1 MCGIGGII
9 DLNQRQPDLIR
20 KMAKALAHRGP
31 DAEGLHEEGRVHLA
45 HLRLSIIDT
54 SDRANQPMQSPDGR
68 YTMVFNGEVYNFRE
82 LKRELPGREWQSES
96 DTEVVLAAYDHW
108 GKDCVKHFN
117 GMFAMAIWDRVKEE
131 LFLARDRMGIKPLY
145 YHFDGEHFAFASEV
159 RALLVLP
166 WVTKEVDR
174 GALANYLTYQ
184 TVYGTDTLVK
194 GVRLMGAGK
203 RAVLQM
209 GDRARATF
217 AKKQPFE
224 EEEYWA
230 PGRQGKVWDGG
241 PGEVKNVI
249 RSLLRDAVERRMI
262 SDVPL
267 GAFLSGGIDSSAIVA
282 LMSEVSDQPVDTF
295 SVVFEE
301 KEFDESTYSEMIA
314 RKYNTRHHPIMLR
327 PQDFLDSL
335 MDGLR
340 AMDHPSGDG
349 INSYVVSQVTRREGI
364 KVALSG
370 LGGDELF
377 AGYPIFNQIGN
388 IQRSGVWKIPS
399 FARRILAGGYLK
411 MRSGRQA
418 EKKAAL
424 LRLKGNQFS
433 NIYPVYRTV
442 FSPEEAADIVL
453 KRTLQKGK
461 QKSRGKQRGKN
472 HTSGYLQSV
481 VEEAE
486 TYYRGLIS
494 QTSFAEIKTYTHS
507 VLLRDMDQMSMAHAL
522 ETRVPFFDHELV
534 DMVFQLS
541 DEIKKPHYPKS
552 LLVESMGDL
561 LPHELVHRKKMGFVF
576 PWKEWLRNDLRSFS
590 EARINSLTERGLL
603 DRIQVQR
610 VWREFLKEEGPWI
623 WPHVW
628 LLVVLEEWLQNNGF

>member
-20 KMAKALAHRGP
+20 QMAKALSHRGP
-31 DAEGLHEEGRVHLA
+31 DAMGLHEEGRIHLA

-54 SDRANQPMQSPDGR
+54 SERGNQPMHSADGR
-68 YTMVFNGEVYNFRE
+68 YTMVFNGEVYNYRE
-82 LKRELPGREWQSES
+82 IKRELPSRDWQSES

-108 GKDCVKHFN
+108 GKDCVRHFN
-117 GMFAMAIWDRVKEE
+117 GMFALAIWDRRNEE

-145 YHFDGEHFAFASEV
+145 YHFDGDHFAFASEV

-166 WVTKEVDR
+166 WVPKEIDR
-174 GALANYLTYQ
+174 DALANYLTYQ
-184 TVYGTDTLVK
+184 TVYGTGTLVK
-194 GVRLMGAGK
+194 GVCMMGAGT
-203 RAVLQM
+203 RAVLKM
-209 GDRARATF
+209 GERTAATF
-217 AKKQPFE
+217 AGKRPFE
-224 EEEYWA
+224 EEAYWA
-230 PGRQGKVWDGG
+230 PGRQGEVWQGG
-241 PGEVKNVI
+241 PDETRKKI
-249 RSLLRDAVERRMI
+249 RSLLRDSVERRMI

-282 LMSEVSDQPVDTF
+282 LMSEVSTQPVDTF

-314 RKYNTRHHPIMLR
+314 RKYNTRHHPILLR

-335 MDGLR
+335 RDGLR

-377 AGYPIFNQIGN
+377 AGYPIFTQIKG
-388 IQRSGVWKIPS
+388 IQQSRVWKIPYL
-399 FARRILAGGYLK
+399 ARKVMAAAYLQVK
-411 MRSGRQA
+411 SGRQA
-418 EKKAAL
+418 GKKAAL
-424 LRLKGNQFS
+424 LGLRNNDFS

-442 FSPEEAADIVL
+442 FSPKEAADLVIPSGTQV
-453 KRTLQKGK
+453 
-461 QKSRGKQRGKN
+461 RGY
-472 HTSGYLQSV
+472 SVDYLQAV

-486 TYYRGLIS
+486 TYYPGLIS
-494 QTSFAEIKTYTHS
+494 KTSFAEIKTYTHS

-522 ETRVPFFDHELV
+522 EARVPFFDHELV

-541 DEIKKPHYPKS
+541 DEVKWPHFPKS
-552 LLVESMGDL
+552 LLVESLGDL
-561 LPHELVHRKKMGFVF
+561 LPPELVHRKKMGFVF
-576 PWKEWLRNDLRSFS
+576 PWEHWLRHDLKSFAEDRIRS
-590 EARINSLTERGLL
+590 LKDRGLM
-603 DRIQVQR
+603 DRHQLQR
-610 VWREFLKEEGPWI
+610 LWDEFLAGDGPWI

-628 LLVVLEEWLQNNGF
+628 LLVVLEEWMQNNGF